1 MQNYRLVYE
10 LEIEADDED
19 EARAAADATVESELG
34 TECQLDWEITEV
46 A

>member
-1 MQNYRLVYE
+1 MPKYRLVYE

-19 EARAAADATVESELG
+19 EARSAADEIVLSELC